1 VAPSDG
7 ITYYSQLLDGDREF
21 CTSSAICG
29 GLTELLWEGG
39 VSKCVPVC
47 VRARASTCVRAC
59 VYECAYNCKDKR
71 VCVNLCSVSNL
82 KTSFRNSVV
91 AVPNQKMDN
100 PYVLQKH

>member
-1 VAPSDG
+1 M
-7 ITYYSQLLDGDREF
+7 F
-21 CTSSAICG
+21 
-29 GLTELLWEGG
+29 
-39 VSKCVPVC
+39 VC
-47 VRARASTCVRAC
+47 ARVRVCMNAR
-59 VYECAYNCKDKR
+59 NCKDTR